1 MLLDQTAALRQCIR
15 LHQDTLAALAPY
27 ADAVQYALDHDDL
40 SALIAIYHAV
50 YPLLEQ
56 EIWNGQ
62 AFHSTLDL
70 YQSLFREQEAL
81 IQHAGNEQRYDFI
94 LSIPVA
100 DRPQHVKR
108 CLESIYQQCVSYGY
122 GGRSNGRFSLVR
134 ISIRLFALFG
144 LKQMNDAFQAVP
156 GRADTHQYPLV
167 SACEYVRIKRI
178 VVMQQFIE
186 QINTA
191 GFRRFSLHIQAQLLI
206 EVRRAGVRQV
216 HFVVTVYMR
225 MGTQDMADQAAV
237 RTHMAQ

>member
-94 LSIPVA
+94 LSIPGSRSPA
-100 DRPQHVKR
+100 ACKTLPGKHLSAMCELWLWRA
-108 CLESIYQQCVSYGY
+108 QQ
-122 GGRSNGRFSLVR
+122 RE
-134 ISIRLFALFG
+134 I
-144 LKQMNDAFQAVP
+144 QP
-156 GRADTHQYPLV
+156 GPGHY
-167 SACEYVRIKRI
+167 C
-178 VVMQQFIE
+178 
-186 QINTA
+186 
-191 GFRRFSLHIQAQLLI
+191 
-206 EVRRAGVRQV
+206 
-216 HFVVTVYMR
+216 
-225 MGTQDMADQAAV
+225 
-237 RTHMAQ
+237 